1 MKGLKYVL
9 RLLGGESPESIIKSM
24 PPDDLDVIKGFARD
38 IDKSSLNRAKRREIK
53 KRLERLNR

>member
-38 IDKSSLNRAKRREIK
+38 IDKSSLNRARRCEIE
-53 KRLERLNR
+53 KRLARLKR

>member
-38 IDKSSLNRAKRREIK
+38 IEREDA
-53 KRLERLNR
+53 RLKNDWRD